1 MKEDMEHKFG
11 LQSAENKRLLNQL
24 VKQKHET
31 AALRKYI
38 EQLEQRIRVLQDQVG

>member
-1 MKEDMEHKFG
+1 MEHKFS
-11 LQSAENKRLLNQL
+11 LQVAENKRLLNQL

-38 EQLEQRIRVLQDQVG
+38 ETLEQRIRVLQDLMG